1 MIKLNRL
8 VLQKI
13 TYRLKARS
21 SYIKLD
27 HSSGTMIGIYPFPD
41 ELNVEWSSGEYIGE
55 SRLKQIFSHYTVLD
69 GWILNGDQFIDN
81 FGQQRKI
88 TSGYI
93 GNHGNIYAGSEDGT
107 IFHGTKTMETFT
119 PLKPDVINDDVL
131 FFI

>member
-1 MIKLNRL
+1 MKNLGLSKFDKIKQIGSTENY
-8 VLQKI
+8 I
-13 TYRLKARS
+13 WLKARS

-55 SRLKQIFSHYTVLD
+55 NRLKQIFNHYTVLD

-81 FGQQRKI
+81 FGQKRRI
-88 TSGYI
+88 TTGYI

-107 IFHGTKTMETFT
+107 FFMAQ
-119 PLKPDVINDDVL
+119 KPWRL
-131 FFI
+131 LLL